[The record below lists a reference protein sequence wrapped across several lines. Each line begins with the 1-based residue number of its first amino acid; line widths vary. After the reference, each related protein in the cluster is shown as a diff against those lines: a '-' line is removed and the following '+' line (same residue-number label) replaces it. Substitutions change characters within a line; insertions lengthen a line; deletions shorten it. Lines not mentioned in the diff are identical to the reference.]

1 MYLTI
6 CFRIVKFFLCN
17 SKRST
22 GTDEVGFHL
31 EDSVRR
37 SDKDAI
43 ETKLLLTGEQMLR
56 EKEEAKLS
64 HWTCFDK
71 MKRQLSQQRKGDTGN
86 QSRDKMESVEEA
98 VSKALD

>member
-1 MYLTI
+1 
-6 CFRIVKFFLCN
+6 
-17 SKRST
+17 
-22 GTDEVGFHL
+22 
-31 EDSVRR
+31 
-37 SDKDAI
+37 
-43 ETKLLLTGEQMLR
+43 MLR
-56 EKEEAKLS
+56 EREAKMS